1 MTGEL
6 RPRRPSFWAWL
17 FLAGPVIWYGH
28 FWLVYLAAEWG
39 CQVVGDFLIL
49 GRSGVAVITVALTAV
64 GVGLIVWYMTRAWQ
78 RRGAGDATDQEGE
91 FSRAGLI
98 LGLIFAIGTLFV
110 GGPALVLTPC

>member
-17 FLAGPVIWYGH
+17 FLAGPVIWYTH
-28 FWLVYLAAEWG
+28 FWVVYLAAEWG

-49 GRSGVAVITVALTAV
+49 GRSGVAVVTVALTVA
-64 GVGLIVWYMTRAWQ
+64 GVGLTVWYMVRAWQ
-78 RRGAGDATDQEGE
+78 RRGRGEPSDQPGE

-98 LGLIFAIGTLFV
+98 LGLIFAMGILFV
-110 GGPALVLTPC
+110 GVPALVLTPC